1 MVFVRA
7 IISEQG
13 QQHGIPM
20 SAKLQ
25 IRSEYVTKQNTPA
38 PCATPCTCRLY
49 NVCTATAEFILLAK
63 EAETVDG
70 AHASTHLTLFY
81 DVFNMSLSFR
91 RRARGKLRSRAF
103 IFSSSSQHTVRS
115 EFPSWWS
122 CKYKNTKWTY
132 LWNGIIHT
140 FLQQWIKES

>member
-1 MVFVRA
+1 VNRVNNM
-7 IISEQG
+7 
-13 QQHGIPM
+13 
-20 SAKLQ
+20 
-25 IRSEYVTKQNTPA
+25 EYQCLPTADTH
-38 PCATPCTCRLY
+38 RLRHKTEHTSSLCY
-49 NVCTATAEFILLAK
+49 SVHFRVCNLCTATAEFILLAK